1 MVWTSVEANDY
12 TPPTS
17 KRGNSSIGASTVK
30 ALAAHNPSCI
40 YLTARTPSSAESLAA
55 PARTEHPDVRIEVLQ
70 LDLSSF
76 DSIKQRAA
84 HVNEQSD
91 SLDLL
96 LLNAGLAGV
105 AAGLTKEG
113 YEMHLGVDHFG
124 HALLAQLLLPKML
137 QTAQLNGTSDV
148 RIVVTTSLMAH
159 KSAPADGLK

>member
-1 MVWTSVEANDY
+1 MVRTSVEANDY

-17 KRGNSSIGASTVK
+17 KRDNSGIGASTVK

-40 YLTARTPSSAESLAA
+40 YLTARTPSSAEPVAA
-55 PARTEHPDVRIEVLQ
+55 SARPEHPDVRIEVLQ

-76 DSIKQRAA
+76 DSITQRAA
-84 HVNEQSD
+84 HVNEQIN

-96 LLNAGLAGV
+96 LLNAELAGV

-113 YEMHLGVDHFG
+113 YEMHLGVDHLG
-124 HALLAQLLLPKML
+124 HALLAQLLQPKML
-137 QTAQLNGTSDV
+137 QTVQLNGASDI
-148 RIVVTTSLMAH
+148 RIVVTTSLMAQ